1 MSSDPNFLFSVAPVM
16 LLCKVL
22 LQGDTGVPDTV
33 HVSFLEAQ
41 STLILV
47 FLFPWN
53 ASTCF
58 SCLFTSLLEV
68 AEHIHPPGC
77 LTVCPLGK
85 QLQMQEYL
93 LLQKPHLKFFLLVL
107 SQSINFLCEGWDV

>member
-16 LLCKVL
+16 LLCKVV
-22 LQGDTGVPDTV
+22 LQGDAGVPDTV

-47 FLFPWN
+47 FQFPWN

-58 SCLFTSLLEV
+58 SCLFTSLFT
-68 AEHIHPPGC
+68 G
-77 LTVCPLGK
+77 T
-85 QLQMQEYL
+85 
-93 LLQKPHLKFFLLVL
+93 
-107 SQSINFLCEGWDV
+107 WR